1 MGRETI
7 RMIVEGPR
15 RCAIAPPSALRAAT
29 SRCLRHRE
37 DLPGVLPSIEPASMR
52 PPMPPLD
59 HIDRW
64 IFDPDNTPFPPS
76 AQLFDLIDARIGPFT
91 LPLRNFPPPP

>member
-59 HIDRW
+59 HIASW
-64 IFDPDNTPFPPS
+64 
-76 AQLFDLIDARIGPFT
+76 LFDLANKLYPPSSNLFALLDQRMGDFIIL
-91 LPLRNFPPPP
+91 LPLFNSD